1 MLIYS
6 YKLEKY
12 ILEHFFPKILLV
24 PNSYV
29 IKGSFRRKIPYITDI
44 DIVNKVYPSINKT
57 NIYSK
62 IIELIERAYS
72 DNDIIVVQITCGT
85 DDRFKV
91 TNANNDEI
99 ERIRQLLTTEEQM
112 ELDKIIKEYANDNEK
127 KTFFINELI
136 WPLYKLRWTP
146 YQVLNNSMELRGSHR
161 VSFEEIVATSPT
173 ILIQYYLKIG
183 THLLGV
189 DVVIQYADIV
199 QEKKVY
205 EDAANYYLKL
215 SNYKKEYYYMLFPL
229 KNYFKNEKSGT
240 FTELEDIIEKKMGL
254 YKQLMVRIDAYRIL
268 YITNN
273 LNMQIAKNIIVNLI
287 RDVSKLPNFESNII
301 TKMQEILDGP
311 IGSLRSSDVPHPNE
325 HSSSGDFQSKIENWY
340 VLLGSLY
347 DEINGA
353 ASLAAKKYFY
363 DYLNMIPEPQR
374 KNYCLEFASEVR
386 HAVKNKVVQ
395 YMGMFF

>member
-12 ILEHFFPKILLV
+12 ILEHFFPKILLI
-24 PNSYV
+24 PNSYI

-44 DIVNKVYPSINKT
+44 DVINKVYPSVNKS
-57 NIYSK
+57 NIYQK
-62 IIELIERAYS
+62 IIELLERAYS

-85 DDRFKV
+85 DERFKV

-99 ERIRQLLTTEEQM
+99 ERIRNLLTDEERT

-127 KTFFINELI
+127 KTFFINELV

-161 VSFEEIVATSPT
+161 VSFEEIINISST

-189 DVVIQYADIV
+189 DVVIQYVKIEH
-199 QEKKVY
+199 EKKVY
-205 EDAANYYLKL
+205 EDAAKYYLKL

-229 KNYFKNEKSGT
+229 KNYFKNDKT
-240 FTELEDIIEKKMGL
+240 NTHIELEDIIEKKMGL

-268 YITNN
+268 YMTDN
-273 LNMQIAKNIIVNLI
+273 LTMQIAKNIIINLI
-287 RDVSKLPNFESNII
+287 RDISKLSNFESNVV
-301 TKMQEILDGP
+301 TKMQKVLDSP
-311 IGSLRSSDVPHPNE
+311 LNSKSQKDISDDENNI
-325 HSSSGDFQSKIENWY
+325 SKFENWY
-340 VLLGSLY
+340 VLLGPLY
-347 DEINGA
+347 DEINNA

-363 DYLNMIPEPQR
+363 DYLNKIPEPQR
-374 KNYCLEFASEVR
+374 KNYCLEFASNVK
-386 HAVKNKVVQ
+386 HAVEKKVVQ